1 MKRLLLLSLLL
12 SSLSALPS
20 SVAAEGRKFADG
32 ARGKAASAL
41 TATCTSKGQTR
52 TSVAGEPFNT
62 TTVDFV
68 ATSGFDPVPI
78 LSTTVDVSGGGESC
92 LVAHFSAMPT
102 ASSSS
107 VDEYVLFQVT
117 VDGVPMS
124 GHFPEPFLIPN
135 PAVAVT
141 PDLDTEMSA
150 YNFFATVTGGSHTV
164 EVHFAGCC
172 NGGGATVF
180 APVLTLEYR

>member
-1 MKRLLLLSLLL
+1 MKRLLLLSVLFG
-12 SSLSALPS
+12 SLPAFPS
-20 SVAAEGRKFADG
+20 SAEAERRAFGDG
-32 ARGKAASAL
+32 AVVRAASPL
-41 TATCTSKGQTR
+41 TATCTSKGQSR

-62 TTVDFV
+62 TTVDFM
-68 ATSGFDPVPI
+68 ATSGFDPVPL
-78 LSTTVDVSGGGESC
+78 LSTTVDVSGAAGSC

-102 ASSSS
+102 ASSTN
-107 VDEYVLFQVT
+107 VDDYVLFQVT
-117 VDGVPMS
+117 VDGVPMM

-141 PDLDTEMSA
+141 PDVDTEMSA
-150 YNFFATVTGGSHTV
+150 YNFFATVSGGSHTV

-172 NGGGATVF
+172 GGEGATVF